1 MTFKPKV
8 EDYTLGRTI
17 GEGAFGKVKSKY
29 FEKYCK
35 GVLTVYFDSFDSC

>member
-1 MTFKPKV
+1 MSFKPKV

-29 FEKYCK
+29 LQI
-35 GVLTVYFDSFDSC
+35 LTEMS